1 LPEVGQR
8 FLALDRQIDVGTND
22 VPTTRTDQ
30 GDRFWGAF
38 GLKVRSVMKRT
49 IAGMFSVLLVASSV
63 VVAGPASAAPQG
75 FSDDELE
82 YGFFYGTFDQ
92 SPNVALFAGGT
103 FEEFCVGDPGRAPL
117 RVFPRG
123 DGTVDL
129 KVNAKDQEIHLY
141 YTEFN
146 DILDW
151 LYAICPEIAD
161 GGDAPAPF
169 ASGTANLKVR
179 DSYLFEDGPPTHLF
193 NSVNGKAVAPDG
205 TVYHVRGAADIPFAN
220 GMPVGT
226 PPEWVSF
233 SLRERR

>member
-1 LPEVGQR
+1 MRRVIASL
-8 FLALDRQIDVGTND
+8 FS
-22 VPTTRTDQ
+22 
-30 GDRFWGAF
+30 
-38 GLKVRSVMKRT
+38 GLL
-49 IAGMFSVLLVASSV
+49 IASSV
-63 VVAGPASAAPQG
+63 VIAGPASAAPQG
-75 FSDDELE
+75 FIEDELE

-117 RVFPRG
+117 RVFLRD
-123 DGTVDL
+123 DGTVEL
-129 KVNAKDQEIHLY
+129 KVNDKDQPIHLY

-146 DILDW
+146 DIPEWLD
-151 LYAICPEIAD
+151 AICPEIAG

-179 DSYLFEDGPPTHLF
+179 DSYLFEGGPPTHVF

-205 TVYHVRGAADIPFAN
+205 TVYHVRGAADIPFVD
-220 GMPVGT
+220 GVPVGT